1 MHEQAHPGQCAG
13 PEQARPNRSGL
24 TTMKKIVGRIYSDY
38 MMPSRLEHH
47 EKILLA
53 ASNAGYTHASLR
65 DFFKSMKAGATPSD
79 NVILHRHDID
89 TDVRT
94 ARRLFQIEKK
104 YKVKSSYYFRLCTL
118 DVDLMNEIEEYGSE
132 ASYHYEE
139 LATFAK
145 KHNIKDP
152 AVLRERLPEIR
163 DDFLKNFQLLERR
176 LGRKMVTVASHGDF
190 ANRRLKLSNTEIL
203 RCPMLRDACGIECE
217 AYDEELLGHFGV
229 YISDRPPPQYYYPI
243 SPLDAIRNHS
253 RVYLLTHP
261 RQFDTNW
268 KENTKSNLVRFY
280 EGLTW

>member
-1 MHEQAHPGQCAG
+1 MHKQADAG
-13 PEQARPNRSGL
+13 LGPSTENATNRTGL
-24 TTMKKIVGRIYSDY
+24 KTMKRIFNRIYSDY
-38 MMPSRLEHH
+38 MMPSRLDQH
-47 EKILLA
+47 EKILVA
-53 ASNAGYTHASLR
+53 ALNAGYTPTSLR
-65 DFFKSMKAGATPSD
+65 DFSRLLKTGAVPAD
-79 NVILHRHDID
+79 KIILHRHDID

-94 ARRLFQIEKK
+94 ARRLFQLEKK
-104 YKVKSSYYFRLCTL
+104 YNVKSSYYFRLCTL

-152 AVLRERLPEIR
+152 DVMRQRLPEIR
-163 DDFLKNFQLLERR
+163 EHFVRNFQVLERQF
-176 LGRKMVTVASHGDF
+176 GRKMVTVASHGDF
-190 ANRRLKLSNTEIL
+190 ANRRLKLANTEIL
-203 RCPMLRDACGIECE
+203 SCPALRRDCGIECE
-217 AYDEELLGHFGV
+217 AYDEDLLAHFNV
-229 YISDRPPPQYYYPI
+229 YISDRPHPQYYYPI
-243 SPLDAIRNHS
+243 APLDAIRRHS